1 MGYQSLSGHLSV
13 GLVPKAHA
21 TSSARRFLADL
32 YADWVENGLAVIQ
45 EVRETCPGVY

>member
-32 YADWVENGLAVIQ
+32 YADWVDVIQ
-45 EVRETCPGVY
+45 EVREACPGVY